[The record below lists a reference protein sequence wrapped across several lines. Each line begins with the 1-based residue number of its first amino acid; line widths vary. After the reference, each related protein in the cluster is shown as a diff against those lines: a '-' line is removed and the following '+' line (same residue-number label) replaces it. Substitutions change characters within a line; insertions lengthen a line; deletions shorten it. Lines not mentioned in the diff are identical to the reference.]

1 MKKVIGCITNWP
13 FLEGQHN
20 MKTTPTVSD
29 TVGYKEHFDVLNNTH
44 ESNEYAVPAQHKH
57 G

>member
-1 MKKVIGCITNWP
+1 
-13 FLEGQHN
+13 